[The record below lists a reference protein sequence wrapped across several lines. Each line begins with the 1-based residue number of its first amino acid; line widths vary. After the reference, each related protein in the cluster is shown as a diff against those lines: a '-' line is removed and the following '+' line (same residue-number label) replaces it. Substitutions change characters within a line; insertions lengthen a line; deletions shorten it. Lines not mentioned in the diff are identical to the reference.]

1 MSGRK
6 EILFWTTTAS
16 STYFV
21 SRIRCFVLL
30 SLLPPVHGH
39 QENVET
45 LLTESSDLAQIIIL
59 AKNQKLKTGHFDLR
73 PSENSL

>member
-6 EILFWTTTAS
+6 EILFWITTAS

-30 SLLPPVHGH
+30 LLLPPAHGN
-39 QENVET
+39 QENVQT
-45 LLTESSDLAQIIIL
+45 LPTESSDLVQIIIL
-59 AKNQKLKTGHFDLR
+59 AQI
-73 PSENSL
+73 